1 MGSYGVGFILGE
13 AAERRVV
20 VFVVVVGVPSTP
32 PMDDRG
38 AECRFEIGEMVP
50 KLDIVDG
57 SDAIRESRRI

>member
-20 VFVVVVGVPSTP
+20 VVVGVPSTP
-32 PMDDRG
+32 PTDDRG

-57 SDAIRESRRI
+57 SVAIRDSRRI

>member
-20 VFVVVVGVPSTP
+20 VVVVGVPSTQP
-32 PMDDRG
+32 TDDRG

-57 SDAIRESRRI
+57 SVAIRDSRRI